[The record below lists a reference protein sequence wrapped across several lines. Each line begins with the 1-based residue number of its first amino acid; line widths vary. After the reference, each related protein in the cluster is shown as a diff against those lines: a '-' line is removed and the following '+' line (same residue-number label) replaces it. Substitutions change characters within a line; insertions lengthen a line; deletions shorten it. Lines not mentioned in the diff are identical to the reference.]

1 MFPFLNPVK
10 PAKCPLD
17 LERNDDSVDGG
28 EVLSF
33 SCLSAYEL
41 SVSDDWFA
49 GGSSLPASL
58 LEVLPDELAVSV
70 VLKDVLERRRMLRS
84 LRNEGIAGSGDDW
97 VRAEVVGRPL
107 RFEVKFGD
115 TGPCSPAMDT
125 ASNQWISKVSAPSG
139 LAA

>member
-1 MFPFLNPVK
+1 MVPFRTLVN

-17 LERNDDSVDGG
+17 LDLKDDSVDGG

-41 SVSDDWFA
+41 SVSDDWFV

-58 LEVLPDELAVSV
+58 LEVFPDELVVSV

-84 LRNEGIAGSGDDW
+84 LRKDGIAGNAG
-97 VRAEVVGRPL
+97 RFVVVPQ
-107 RFEVKFGD
+107 V
-115 TGPCSPAMDT
+115 M
-125 ASNQWISKVSAPSG
+125 W
-139 LAA
+139 